1 MSGVV
6 PLKGTLD
13 AQAHSIVLRQSML
26 ITLVVCIV
34 VHASTALADDQ
45 PLTPDRKFIGE
56 AQNLPRTEVG
66 SAASFAA
73 PFASLMPLSEPQ
85 KFSATEFRPRKRNI
99 LQLESGSGRSSLLDA
114 PMLKSNQ
121 FFQHMSDFKSQG
133 RVRLLTLW
141 QLRGSSLSL
150 QAGKHGSP
158 SLQWSTP
165 WIHREGAARG
175 LFDRL
180 LPLPQHAFGG
190 NARGSMPH
198 LTISAP
204 TQSRTLEL
212 APGSNTK

>member
-1 MSGVV
+1 MSAVV

-13 AQAHSIVLRQSML
+13 AHREAHCIGLRHSVL
-26 ITLVVCIV
+26 ITLVVV
-34 VHASTALADDQ
+34 VHASAALADDQ
-45 PLTPDRKFIGE
+45 PLTPDRTFVGE
-56 AQNLPRTEVG
+56 ALNFRPTEVG

-73 PFASLMPLSEPQ
+73 PFASLTPLSEPQ
-85 KFSATEFRPRKRNI
+85 KFSATEFRPRTRNI
-99 LQLESGSGRSSLLDA
+99 LELESGSGRSYLLDA
-114 PMLKSNQ
+114 PMLKSNS

-141 QLRGSSLSL
+141 QMRGSSLSL

-165 WIHREGAARG
+165 WVHREGASRG

-180 LPLPQHAFGG
+180 LPMPQHAFGG
-190 NARGSMPH
+190 NARGNMPH